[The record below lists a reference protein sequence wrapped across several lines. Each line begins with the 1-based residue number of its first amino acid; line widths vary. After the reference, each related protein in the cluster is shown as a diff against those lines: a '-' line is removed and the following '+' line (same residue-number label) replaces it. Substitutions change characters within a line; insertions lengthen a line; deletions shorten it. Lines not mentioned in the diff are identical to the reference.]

1 MKRVRALVL
10 AAAIAAGVCASS
22 LAQNAMPTRPV
33 WQRVELAHAADRY
46 AFAVYANM
54 PFGQDLPEV
63 DTAIIILHGLQR
75 NGNDYYAAG
84 VKLLAESLARQTATL
99 VLAPNFFAVAD
110 AGTPGIDGMP
120 LWTVQ
125 GWIVGEDAVNGKFAL
140 SSLDVLDDL
149 VASLADGKRLPALKR
164 IVIAGHSGGAQF
176 AQRYAVLSASDERIR
191 ALGIE
196 LRYVVANPSSYL
208 YFDNLRPH
216 GDAFAPYNTTWC
228 PNYNDYR
235 YGLDHTVRYAGQAS
249 GRDLFRRYAARNVTY
264 LLGSLDVDPRHPS
277 LDKQCGA
284 EAEGA
289 NRNERGRG
297 YLKHLMHL
305 AGTSRLNHRA
315 FEVQGVGHDQ
325 EKMFGSTCG
334 VEALF
339 DRRANAATAAAC
351 VPFDM
356 H

>member
-1 MKRVRALVL
+1 MKRVGVLFL
-10 AAAIAAGVCASS
+10 AAAIAAGVCASPS
-22 LAQNAMPTRPV
+22 GQNAPTRPA
-33 WQRVELAHAADRY
+33 WQRVELAHAGERY
-46 AFAVYANM
+46 PFAVYANM
-54 PFGQDLPEV
+54 PFGQDLPDV
-63 DTAIIILHGLQR
+63 DTAVIIFHGLLR
-75 NGNDYYAAG
+75 NGNDYYTAA
-84 VKLLAESLARQTATL
+84 VKLLAESGARQSATL
-99 VLAPNFFAVAD
+99 LLAPNFLAVAD
-110 AGTPGIDGMP
+110 AGKPGVDGMP

-125 GWIVGEDAVNGKFAL
+125 GWIVGEDAVNGRFAL

-149 VASLADGKRLPALKR
+149 VASLSDREHLPALKR
-164 IVIAGHSGGAQF
+164 VVIAGHSGGAQI
-176 AQRYAVLSASDERIR
+176 AQRYAVLNAIDERTR
-191 ALGIE
+191 ARGIE
-196 LRYVVANPSSYL
+196 LRYIVANPSSYL
-208 YFDNLRPH
+208 YFDNLRPQ
-216 GDAFAPYNTTWC
+216 GGAFAPYNTTWC

-235 YGLDHTVRYAGQAS
+235 YGLDRIVRYAGAAS
-249 GRDLFRRYAARNVTY
+249 GSDLFRRYAARDVTY
-264 LLGSLDVDPRHPS
+264 LLGSLDIDPRHPA